1 MKTLRGF
8 GDCGEV
14 AAGVEFG
21 SEEFWEQ
28 FKAVSIDKWVEKS
41 GHALVAESAGQLTR
55 LDDQHSRRYLPEG
68 YMQVVCAMW

>member
-1 MKTLRGF
+1 
-8 GDCGEV
+8 V

-41 GHALVAESAGQLTR
+41 GHCFTCTIHARSY
-55 LDDQHSRRYLPEG
+55 DI
-68 YMQVVCAMW
+68 YMYQMYET

>member
-1 MKTLRGF
+1 LKTLRGF

-41 GHALVAESAGQLTR
+41 GHCFTCTIHARSY
-55 LDDQHSRRYLPEG
+55 DI
-68 YMQVVCAMW
+68 YMYQMYET